1 MAGPYDVMFLCTDNS
16 VRSILAEALLN
27 RIGGDRFVAHS
38 AGSHPK
44 GQVHPLAIELLQA
57 QGFPTETL
65 RSKSW
70 NEFDGAGAPKMD
82 FIFTVCDSATAES
95 CPVWPGHPMTA
106 HWGIPDPAAVEGTIE
121 VRRKA
126 FRDAFLA
133 MQSRIRLFVSLQIAK
148 LDRMSLK
155 HELDAI
161 GRTTDA

>member
-1 MAGPYDVMFLCTDNS
+1 MAGPYDVMFLCTGNS
-16 VRSILAEALLN
+16 ARSILAEALLN

-38 AGSHPK
+38 AGSYPK
-44 GQVHPLAIELLQA
+44 GQVHPLAIELLEA
-57 QGFPTETL
+57 QGFPTDTL

-70 NEFDGAGAPKMD
+70 NEFDRAGAPKMD
-82 FIFTVCDSATAES
+82 FIFTVCDSAAAES

-106 HWGIPDPAAVEGTIE
+106 HWGIPDPAAVEGPIE

-155 HELDAI
+155 NELDAI